1 MSNQRRRAGERG
13 AVGTIIIVW
22 IVVTA
27 LVGVAVIDAS
37 SIFLTR
43 FRLSDVA
50 STAATQAANAYR
62 GDRSVEGAC
71 QAAVQ
76 SIGSDD
82 ADAQIAKK
90 NGCVVNPTTGQVT
103 ITVRKSA
110 QTILAGRID
119 FTKHY
124 AKVVVSETNGPST
137 L

>member
-62 GDRSVEGAC
+62 GDRSVQDAC

-76 SIGSDD
+76 SMASDD
-82 ADAQIAKK
+82 ADAQLAKK

-110 QTILAGRID
+110 QTILAGRIG

>member
-22 IVVTA
+22 IVVTV